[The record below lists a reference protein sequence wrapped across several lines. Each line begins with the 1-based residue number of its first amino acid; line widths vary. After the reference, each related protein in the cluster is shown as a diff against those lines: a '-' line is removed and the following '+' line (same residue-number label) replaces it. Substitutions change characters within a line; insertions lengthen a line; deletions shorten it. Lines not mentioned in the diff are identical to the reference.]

1 METKVQLFKALADKT
16 RLKILWLLLEEKELR
31 VGDITGMLLIPQ
43 STVSR
48 HLRHLLNAGLVKDR
62 RERQSVYYRITVVP
76 GSREGKLLK
85 LMREMLTD
93 LPATRELRKQL
104 LRWPWTTSGRRREE
118 VVKLRCSP
126 KMRLL

>member
-31 VGDITGMLLIPQ
+31 VGDITGVLVIPQ

-62 RERQSVYYRITVVP
+62 RDGQSVYYRIPVAP
-76 GSREGKLLK
+76 GSREGKLLQ
-85 LMREMLTD
+85 LLREMLAD
-93 LPATRELRKQL
+93 LPATGKLRKQL
-104 LRWPWTTSGRRREE
+104 QRWPWTTSGRRREE
-118 VVKLRCSP
+118 QGT
-126 KMRLL
+126 